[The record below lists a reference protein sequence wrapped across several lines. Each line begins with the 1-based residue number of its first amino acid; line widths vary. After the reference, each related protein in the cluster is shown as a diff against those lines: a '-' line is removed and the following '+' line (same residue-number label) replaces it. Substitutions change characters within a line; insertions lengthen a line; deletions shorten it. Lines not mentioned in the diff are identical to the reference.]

1 MVCPRCGAQRSGLE
15 ENCRGCSGGLTADE
29 PRFELQARAL
39 AVNGGRLILMSI
51 AGLILV
57 LAFIG
62 LLVWPGRT
70 ITTKAPPASKSLAEV
85 LKPAQCLDFVSQTH
99 GEVSEYSTKISGVIK
114 NNCGRDFRYVQ
125 VSFKLFDSS
134 GETVGIAFTNLVG
147 LAKGETWQFQA
158 RGFTPSVHF
167 RVDDITAH

>member
-1 MVCPRCGAQRSGLE
+1 
-15 ENCRGCSGGLTADE
+15 
-29 PRFELQARAL
+29 
-39 AVNGGRLILMSI
+39 MSI

-57 LAFIG
+57 LGFIG
-62 LLVWPGRT
+62 LLEWPGRT
-70 ITTKAPPASKSLAEV
+70 IPTKAPPASKV
-85 LKPAQCLDFVSQTH
+85 LPPSPAQCLDFVSQTR
-99 GEVSEYSTKISGVIK
+99 GEVNEYSTKISGVIK

-125 VSFKLFDSS
+125 VSFQLFDSS
-134 GETVGIAFTNLVG
+134 GATVGIAFTNMVG

>member
-1 MVCPRCGAQRSGLE
+1 MVCPGCGAQFSGPE
-15 ENCRGCSGGLTADE
+15 ENCGGCSGRPTAAG
-29 PRFELQARAL
+29 PRVELQARAL
-39 AVNGGRLILMSI
+39 ALSGGRLVLLSI

-57 LAFIG
+57 LGFIG
-62 LLVWPGRT
+62 LLEWPGRT
-70 ITTKAPPASKSLAEV
+70 ITTKAPAASKSLAAV
-85 LKPAQCLDFVSQTH
+85 LRPAQCLDFVSQTH
-99 GEVSEYSTKISGVIK
+99 GEVNEYSTKISGVIK

-134 GETVGIAFTNLVG
+134 GATVGIAFTNLVG

-167 RVDDITAH
+167 RFDDITAH